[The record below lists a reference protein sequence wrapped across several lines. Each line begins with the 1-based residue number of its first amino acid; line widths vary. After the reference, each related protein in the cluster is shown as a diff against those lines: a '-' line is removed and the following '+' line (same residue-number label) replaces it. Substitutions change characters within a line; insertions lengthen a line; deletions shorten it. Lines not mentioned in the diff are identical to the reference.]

1 MVSLLLLACGSPVRH
16 IQPAPS
22 GPTSTLPPYRARALF
37 LTGAIAME
45 RADSEAA
52 VAAFSRAALL
62 DPDSTTILAALAEA
76 QEANGDTTGAEQTRA
91 RILARTD

>member
-45 RADSEAA
+45 RDDPAAA
-52 VAAFSRAALL
+52 VEAFSRAALL
-62 DPDSTTILAALAEA
+62 DPDSTTVLAALADA
-76 QEANGDTTGAEQTRA
+76 QEASGDPAGAEETRA
-91 RILARTD
+91 RILVRAD